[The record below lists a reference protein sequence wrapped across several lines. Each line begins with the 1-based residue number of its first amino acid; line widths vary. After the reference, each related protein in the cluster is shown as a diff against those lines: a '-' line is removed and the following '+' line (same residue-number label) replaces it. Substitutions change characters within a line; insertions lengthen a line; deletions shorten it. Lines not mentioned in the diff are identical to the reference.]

1 MAARR
6 TPIYI
11 SVLNDR
17 FIQRPFSVYL
27 LYTGHFGV
35 SRAKALVCFPN
46 DRSVLD
52 QMPVS
57 CPPSPIASWKSGA
70 APLRFNCPQNRNA
83 SANKPRLIELCRLI
97 GSTWADPHGIILLDS
112 SFLPSLSL
120 SLCLFFC
127 LARKFPSP
135 VGEREYP
142 AVSPRLNSST
152 IKKLTRFYH
161 SEVC

>member
-1 MAARR
+1 MFHERKHLFAFQ
-6 TPIYI
+6 PIGPCSI
-11 SVLNDR
+11 KCLSRVLLR
-17 FIQRPFSVYL
+17 QLPV
-27 LYTGHFGV
+27 G
-35 SRAKALVCFPN
+35 KA
-46 DRSVLD
+46 VL
-52 QMPVS
+52 
-57 CPPSPIASWKSGA
+57 
-70 APLRFNCPQNRNA
+70 LRFDLIVLKTETRPLTN
-83 SANKPRLIELCRLI
+83 PRLIELCRLI

-120 SLCLFFC
+120 SLCLFFR

-142 AVSPRLNSST
+142 AVSPSLNSST